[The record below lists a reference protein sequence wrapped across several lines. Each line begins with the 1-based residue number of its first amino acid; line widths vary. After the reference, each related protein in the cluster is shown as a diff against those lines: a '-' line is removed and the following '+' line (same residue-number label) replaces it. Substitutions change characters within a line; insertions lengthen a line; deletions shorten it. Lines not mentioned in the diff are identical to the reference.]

1 MLDCCH
7 PLMRWAVLAIAT
19 RHWQHRPKLH
29 RLAMAYACEAVS
41 QALVDGV
48 QPVETCQALVLLTV
62 FPAPF
67 QRWSENRSWLLIG
80 AAIRCVVLDV
90 RVRAYTCANAA
101 SGSLTSCDWTFPH
114 QQGCLSE
121 RDSIVSGPGFLSCL
135 LTIRIVFSKGGLPL
149 SRGMVSPIKYS
160 TYGIDPPQSTC
171 RTTSTAQHILI
182 QCA

>member
-1 MLDCCH
+1 MHL
-7 PLMRWAVLAIAT
+7 AVLAIAT

-41 QALVDGV
+41 QALIDGV

-62 FPAPF
+62 FPASF

-90 RVRAYTCANAA
+90 QVRAYTCANAA
-101 SGSLTSCDWTFPH
+101 SGSPTSCDWTFPH

-121 RDSIVSGPGFLSCL
+121 RDSIVSGPGFLLCL
-135 LTIRIVFSKGGLPL
+135 LTIRIVFSKGRLPL

-160 TYGIDPPQSTC
+160 TYGIDPP
-171 RTTSTAQHILI
+171 H
-182 QCA
+182 